1 MNYMETPITDD
12 QAVRVLCSIAFIL
25 ILAVNIWYWGGRAAM
40 TPEERK
46 AEDDELRSDPH
57 SWWP

>member
-1 MNYMETPITDD
+1 MNQILLICAIP
-12 QAVRVLCSIAFIL
+12 FIL
-25 ILAVNIWYWGGRAAM
+25 VLALNIWYWGARATM

>member
-1 MNYMETPITDD
+1 MIETPIIDH
-12 QAVRVLCSIAFIL
+12 QLHVVCSIAFVL
-25 ILAVNIWYWGGRAAM
+25 VLALNIWYWAERRAM
-40 TPEERK
+40 MPKERK